1 MDGSISGKSLI
12 IIERRE
18 IQSIGREIVRSAQSL
33 IWYKYNLHF
42 ESFLKVVSYIY
53 GNKWSWSIV

>member
-1 MDGSISGKSLI
+1 MDGSINGKSLI

-33 IWYKYNLHF
+33 VWYKYNLHF

-53 GNKWSWSIV
+53 GNK

>member
-18 IQSIGREIVRSAQSL
+18 IQLIGREIVRSVQNL
-33 IWYKYNLHF
+33 VWHKYNLHF
-42 ESFLKVVSYIY
+42 ESFSKVVSYIY
-53 GNKWSWSIV
+53 GNK